1 MLENDPIKVK
11 ANKIRY
17 QRFRMDPC
25 RRHNIT
31 KIRKS
36 TLLNSLKQYADRSS
50 AHGIAYI
57 SEDGRPVSER
67 IFWIFITALALS
79 FTAFQTTTLYMQWK
93 DDPVV
98 TSLDTVALSIEEV
111 EFPAVTICPQGA
123 IREIGD
129 AVLFKQFKEYVME
142 KKLNYI
148 KRQKRFDSQDD
159 IEEMTYE
166 EMMEETM
173 LFLRDVYPRRDGK
186 ETTAKPTKMVQA
198 MMAPDPQ
205 KSMESETLLGQSEE
219 KECDINEN
227 AKFLGALNKQLKNDT
242 CPEGFDILED
252 GSCIH
257 KVTTEQMTYEEAV
270 EYCSTLDG
278 ANLLH
283 FESLESI
290 LAIKSFGI
298 QVTGKYCH
306 KFSYDARFKY
316 L

>member
-1 MLENDPIKVK
+1 MQENDPIKVT
-11 ANKIRY
+11 ANKIRD
-17 QRFRMDPC
+17 QRFRRDPC
-25 RRHNIT
+25 RRHHVT
-31 KIRKS
+31 KIRRS
-36 TLLNSLKQYADRSS
+36 TLLNTLKQYADRSS

-67 IFWIFITALALS
+67 IFWIFVTALALS

-142 KKLNYI
+142 KKLKYI
-148 KRQKRFDSQDD
+148 NRQKRFDSQDGM
-159 IEEMTYE
+159 EEMTYE

-186 ETTAKPTKMVQA
+186 ATTKKPTKMVQA

-205 KSMESETLLGQSEE
+205 KSMESETLLGQSME

-227 AKFLGALNKQLKNDT
+227 AKFLGTLNKQLKNDT
-242 CPEGFDILED
+242 CPEGFDMLED

-257 KVTTEQMTYEEAV
+257 MVTTEKMSYEEAD
-270 EYCSTLDG
+270 EYCNALDG
-278 ANLLH
+278 AKLLH
-283 FESLESI
+283 FESLESV
-290 LAIKSFGI
+290 LALQSFGI
-298 QVTGKYCH
+298 QVTGKISTQI
-306 KFSYDARFKY
+306 FT
-316 L
+316 